1 MQSLIFLKDWSSS
14 LLRSARLTS
23 NTLPF
28 SCSEAILVPCVFEQS
43 VFPQLRVVKVLGALM
58 SYHSFFRKGSP
69 AFFLPPFLPPFVN
82 LLFFPTAIA
91 AAAPAAKPSRPSAS

>member
-1 MQSLIFLKDWSSS
+1 MHSLIFLKDWSS

-23 NTLPF
+23 STLPF
-28 SCSEAILVPCVFEQS
+28 SCSEAIFVPCVFEQS
-43 VFPQLRVVKVLGALM
+43 VFPQLRIEKVLGALM

-69 AFFLPPFLPPFVN
+69 AFFLPPFLPPFVS

-91 AAAPAAKPSRPSAS
+91 ATLLAPSPEPRLLE